1 MEPITDKQ
9 HKNTTLRWLAVLFI
23 LAAIAYLVMPI
34 DYDGPIIGFID
45 DFFVFMSA
53 FCFTFSQF
61 SKKVNKLVRRQLYTF
76 SISFLVLAILWIVIL
91 AYSPVLIWAA

>member
-9 HKNTTLRWLAVLFI
+9 HKNTTFRWLAVLFI

>member
-9 HKNTTLRWLAVLFI
+9 HKNATLRWLAVLFI